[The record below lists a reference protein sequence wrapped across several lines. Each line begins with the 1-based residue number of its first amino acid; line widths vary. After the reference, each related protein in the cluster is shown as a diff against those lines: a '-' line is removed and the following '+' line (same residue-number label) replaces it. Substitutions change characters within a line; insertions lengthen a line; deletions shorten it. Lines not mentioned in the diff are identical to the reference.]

1 VAKFATARRILG
13 WGIAIAAA
21 TFALS
26 VGIVAGKVFVWLR
39 AQGVFAITDADV
51 AKVTK
56 SSVDDN
62 TLVFDRSGR
71 RIGEL
76 FRRYQVYVPY
86 AELPRPLVEAIV
98 AIEDRNF
105 FRHRGVDYRGMARA
119 LWKGLREGR
128 FSQGASTLTQ
138 QLVRH
143 FLLDKSKT
151 LKRKVREIA
160 YARRLERQMTKERI
174 LELYCNVLFLGNGAY
189 GVGAAAMRYFGRP
202 LGELTLAELAVIA
215 GLFQSP
221 SAYNPERFPE
231 RARAR
236 QRQVL
241 DAMVAAGYLTRAQAA
256 EAAAA
261 ELRYQRYRHLDPH
274 PYFLDAVENLVP
286 KLVERLPARRSAPI
300 TGESMPEDEGGSPL
314 GGLGLRVHST
324 LDPAL
329 QAIAERT
336 IADAPRLWREAQNKV
351 ERTKRATVPF
361 EELEAALVAVDPATG
376 EVLALVGGRDYQ
388 QSKFNRVTQ
397 SLRPPGSA
405 FKPVVYALALQQGR
419 NWNDVFYVAPV
430 TLETYRPRN
439 LTSDY
444 LTETTLLR
452 AFYKS
457 LNTVTVELAT
467 GLGIARILAQAKRL
481 GVETE
486 LRPEAG
492 TSLGSS
498 EVTLMDMA
506 RVFATFANEG
516 TRVDSAF
523 VSRIESR
530 DRTLIYQAPPADVR
544 AERVLS
550 PQIAYLMTEGLR
562 TVLLYGTGYA
572 SRHLANRAVGKT
584 GTSNGAKDNWFC
596 GYSPNLAVVVWVGTD
611 GNAELPSDAMA
622 STLAL
627 PLWDAF
633 MSEALRLRPAESFR
647 RPAGVR
653 DVRVHSSFGTRSA
666 SGMRMYFL
674 AGKEPKEGTPSALEV
689 LNDRKRYRKVF
700 E

>member
-39 AQGVFAITDADV
+39 GQGVFAITEADL

-86 AELPRPLVEAIV
+86 AELPRPLVEAII

-286 KLVERLPARRSAPI
+286 KLVERLPARTSAPI
-300 TGESMPEDEGGSPL
+300 AGESMPEEEGGSPL

-419 NWNDVFYVAPV
+419 NWNDVFLRRAGDVGDLSASKPDQRLPHRNDAASRVLQIAEHGDRRARDRAGNCADPRTSETARRGDGAATGSGNLAWQFGGYVDGHGSRIRNVRERGNACRLRVRLSHRKPRPHADIPSAPSR
-430 TLETYRPRN
+430 RPRR
-439 LTSDY
+439 TG
-444 LTETTLLR
+444 
-452 AFYKS
+452 A
-457 LNTVTVELAT
+457 LA
-467 GLGIARILAQAKRL
+467 
-481 GVETE
+481 
-486 LRPEAG
+486 
-492 TSLGSS
+492 
-498 EVTLMDMA
+498 
-506 RVFATFANEG
+506 
-516 TRVDSAF
+516 
-523 VSRIESR
+523 
-530 DRTLIYQAPPADVR
+530 
-544 AERVLS
+544 
-550 PQIAYLMTEGLR
+550 
-562 TVLLYGTGYA
+562 
-572 SRHLANRAVGKT
+572 ANRLPNHRGASHGPAV
-584 GTSNGAKDNWFC
+584 
-596 GYSPNLAVVVWVGTD
+596 
-611 GNAELPSDAMA
+611 
-622 STLAL
+622 
-627 PLWDAF
+627 
-633 MSEALRLRPAESFR
+633 RHR
-647 RPAGVR
+647 
-653 DVRVHSSFGTRSA
+653 VRVAAPG
-666 SGMRMYFL
+666 
-674 AGKEPKEGTPSALEV
+674 
-689 LNDRKRYRKVF
+689 
-700 E
+700 